1 MQSYNTPTHASK
13 EMSTPLWDQPL
24 KLHKTESKQ
33 PCDGANFESN
43 EKITND
49 LTESRIDNFSVN
61 DKDKNSDYQFS
72 GIFSEKKQ
80 NTEKDVSP
88 VEAMDSKPKEVCI
101 FSLLPKAQSPEQYIS
116 LAPKVGVEKKTPF
129 NGRE

>member
-1 MQSYNTPTHASK
+1 M
-13 EMSTPLWDQPL
+13 

-49 LTESRIDNFSVN
+49 LTESRIDHFSVN
-61 DKDKNSDYQFS
+61 EKDINSDYQFS

-80 NTEKDVSP
+80 NTKKDVSL
-88 VEAMDSKPKEVCI
+88 V
-101 FSLLPKAQSPEQYIS
+101 KAIES
-116 LAPKVGVEKKTPF
+116 
-129 NGRE
+129 